1 LKQLTEPATGG
12 DPMTQDKFVR
22 RSLRQ
27 LSDELAALGH
37 EACPTTVADLLRGL
51 GYNLRVN
58 RKRLTGPYHPD
69 RDRQF
74 GYIEA
79 MIEAFRTE
87 GLPILSV
94 DTKKK
99 ELVGNFANGGAA
111 WVDEPMDVNAH
122 DFVSDALCRAVPYGL
137 YDLLANKGHVVLGT
151 SADTPDFAADAV
163 SRWWVRCGC
172 KRYRGAGRL
181 LLLADSGGSNGCR
194 PRLWKRRLQGLAD
207 WYGLEVTVCHYP
219 RGASKWNPVEHRLFS
234 PISRNW
240 AGVPLRTPA
249 LLLAL
254 LRGTRTATGLQV
266 TAEWLE
272 NSYRRGVVVSDAE
285 MAGLNIEHH
294 SICPQWNYTIK
305 PRDTQ
310 WWNWN

>member
-1 LKQLTEPATGG
+1 MTE
-12 DPMTQDKFVR
+12 DKFVR

-27 LSDELAALGH
+27 LSEELASLGH
-37 EACPTTVADLLRGL
+37 ETCPTTVAGLLRGL

-58 RKRLTGPYHPD
+58 RKRLTGPNHPD

-74 GYIEA
+74 ASIEA
-79 MIEAFRTE
+79 AIAEFRTQ
-87 GLPILSV
+87 GLPVLSV

-99 ELVGNFANGGAA
+99 ELVGHFANGGAA
-111 WVDEPMDVNAH
+111 WVDEPLEVNAH
-122 DFVSDALCRAVPYGL
+122 DFVSDAVCRAVPYGL
-137 YDLLANKGHVVLGT
+137 YDLLANKGHVVVGA

-172 KRYRGAGRL
+172 KRYRSAGRL

-234 PISRNW
+234 QISRNW
-240 AGVPLRTPA
+240 AGMPLWTPA
-249 LLLAL
+249 RMLAL
-254 LRGTRTATGLQV
+254 LRGTRTATGLEV

-272 NSYRRGVVVSDAE
+272 RKYRRGVVVTDAE
-285 MAGLNIEHH
+285 MAELNIEHH
-294 SICPQWNYTIK
+294 STCPQWNYTIK
-305 PRDTQ
+305 PRDAQ